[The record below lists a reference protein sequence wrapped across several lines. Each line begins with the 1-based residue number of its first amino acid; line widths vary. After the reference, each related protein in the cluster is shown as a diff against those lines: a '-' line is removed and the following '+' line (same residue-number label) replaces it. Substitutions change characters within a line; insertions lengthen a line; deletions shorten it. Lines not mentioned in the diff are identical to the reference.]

1 MKLHSNYR
9 RKRRTRRL
17 MYEEP
22 VLSRVPDPVKEII
35 KRVLPIVSLLWQ
47 IRYVLNTFLKALSSA
62 PLV

>member
-1 MKLHSNYR
+1 
-9 RKRRTRRL
+9 